1 MEEGYGKGDRNSK
14 NDLKAKVESRYMRYF
29 YTLYIAKKEINLEKV
44 VGKKKLSNINFDYK
58 SNMN

>member
-1 MEEGYGKGDRNSK
+1 MEEGYGKGEGNSK

-44 VGKKKLSNINFDYK
+44 VGKKNYQTSISITNRT
-58 SNMN
+58 